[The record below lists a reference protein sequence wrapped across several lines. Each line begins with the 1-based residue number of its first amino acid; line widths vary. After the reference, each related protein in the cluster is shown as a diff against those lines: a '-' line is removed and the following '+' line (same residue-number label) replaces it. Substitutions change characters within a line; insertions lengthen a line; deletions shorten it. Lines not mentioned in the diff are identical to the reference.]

1 MRIEMKNSRVKVENI
16 RTMLRVRFNLF
27 IVIMG

>member
-1 MRIEMKNSRVKVENI
+1 VRIEMKNSRVKVENI